1 MKSLSMD
8 AVQDDVQ
15 KSMEQ
20 SYQDSFKQIKSV
32 LDMKEKYF
40 KNLKFKWEKEMV
52 ERGTTREEIFKL
64 KDCIY
69 KMPFWYFY
77 TGWHAW

>member
-40 KNLKFKWEKEMV
+40 KNLKFKWAKKMA
-52 ERGTTREEIFKL
+52 ERGTTREEILKL
-64 KDCIY
+64 KDSIY
-69 KMPFWYFY
+69 KLPF
-77 TGWHAW
+77 